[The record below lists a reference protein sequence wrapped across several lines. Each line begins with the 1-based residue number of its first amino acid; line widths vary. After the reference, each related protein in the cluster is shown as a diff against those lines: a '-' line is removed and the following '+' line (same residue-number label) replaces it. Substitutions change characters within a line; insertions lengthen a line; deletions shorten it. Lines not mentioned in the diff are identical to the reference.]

1 MLSMLQLFC
10 VICRYADKLGLK
22 QWGGIVDLTVEFE
35 ESCFSQC
42 APNGYLN
49 LSCWDGVPPPP
60 ADIQVAA
67 LHCAKIAKAWAS
79 SNTSSAAASGSGGGG
94 TTAVGTAA
102 GAALT
107 PTSPSTHPILVHCA
121 HGRGRSTTVL
131 VAALVASGCFATWEG
146 AFAHCKS
153 KRPCVKLNAKMRAA
167 LTTWANE
174 YIGGEK
180 KVK

>member
-1 MLSMLQLFC
+1 LLRCLHFFTPFSPTY
-10 VICRYADKLGLK
+10 RYADKLKVK

-35 ESCFSQC
+35 ESCFAQC
-42 APNGYLN
+42 APQGYLN

-67 LHCAKIAKAWAS
+67 LHCANIAKMWAS
-79 SNTSSAAASGSGGGG
+79 SSSAANDGGGG
-94 TTAVGTAA
+94 GGMVQTE
-102 GAALT
+102 
-107 PTSPSTHPILVHCA
+107 TSPSTHPILVHCA

-131 VAALVASGCFATWEG
+131 VAALVASGCFATWEE
-146 AFAHCKS
+146 AFAHCKA

-167 LTTWANE
+167 LTSWANE
-174 YIGGEK
+174 YNGEQK

>member
-1 MLSMLQLFC
+1 MLPVHRLFR

-35 ESCFSQC
+35 ESCFNQC

-67 LHCAKIAKAWAS
+67 LHCAKISQAWAS
-79 SNTSSAAASGSGGGG
+79 AHTSSAAASTIG
-94 TTAVGTAA
+94 T
-102 GAALT
+102 
-107 PTSPSTHPILVHCA
+107 TSPSTHPILVHCA

-131 VAALVASGCFATWEG
+131 VAALVASGCFATWEE

-167 LTTWANE
+167 LTNWAKE
-174 YIGGEK
+174 YMGGEK
-180 KVK
+180 KDK